1 MKDSTQWIQ
10 WIHASVFYYVLDVAG
25 TAHVL
30 SMQEQHFLALCLRIA
45 LLAPSQSWVYWVES
59 ICWWNCR
66 VLQRNLIYTIQ
77 LQMAGLVYFFTGFH
91 RKNIMWG
98 FPALANSSKSPFP
111 GYLLFLQLRMNGQEV
126 CLLVCLVFYSLRS
139 NWRKPCA
146 HKGPKSFTACK
157 FLFHFYLK
165 TMESFSTFGKA
176 TWSPFS
182 ILSHLLAGI
191 SLWTSLAQ
199 VRNLINS
206 IWMFPIVID

>member
-1 MKDSTQWIQ
+1 MHERLYPMNTMNTCQCILLCFGCCRYCPCSFNARTAFLSSLPQNSSPGPQ
-10 WIHASVFYYVLDVAG
+10 PVLG
-25 TAHVL
+25 LL
-30 SMQEQHFLALCLRIA
+30 SRKYLLVKLQSLAKESHLHHPVTNGGPCIFLHRV
-45 LLAPSQSWVYWVES
+45 SQ
-59 ICWWNCR
+59 
-66 VLQRNLIYTIQ
+66 
-77 LQMAGLVYFFTGFH
+77 
-91 RKNIMWG
+91 NIMWG
-98 FPALANSSKSPFP
+98 FPALANSSKNPFP

>member
-1 MKDSTQWIQ
+1 MKDSTQWI
-10 WIHASVFYYVLDVAG
+10 HASAFYCVLDVAG

-66 VLQRNLIYTIQ
+66 VLQRNLIYTLQ

-126 CLLVCLVFYSLRS
+126 CLLVCLVFLFTQIKVKETTEAP
-139 NWRKPCA
+139 NLLLPA
-146 HKGPKSFTACK
+146 NFSFT
-157 FLFHFYLK
+157 FILK
-165 TMESFSTFGKA
+165 
-176 TWSPFS
+176 
-182 ILSHLLAGI
+182 
-191 SLWTSLAQ
+191 Q
-199 VRNLINS
+199 
-206 IWMFPIVID
+206 